1 MISWIRNFFYSDEEY
16 YQDYYDEHF
25 CLAKEVEEL
34 KEKYDS
40 LLLDIKM
47 LEEAN
52 IEQTNALYE
61 ISNSLDARIDIIY
74 NELKGLNGDGI

>member
-1 MISWIRNFFYSDEEY
+1 MISWIRNFFHSDKEY

-25 CLAKEVEEL
+25 CLAGEIEDL

-47 LEEAN
+47 LEEAD

>member
-1 MISWIRNFFYSDEEY
+1 MINWIKNLFYSSCEY
-16 YQDYYDEHF
+16 YVDYHDEHY
-25 CLAKEVEEL
+25 CLAKEVQTL
-34 KEKYDS
+34 KELYDS
-40 LLLDIKM
+40 LVEDIRR
-47 LEEAN
+47 LEEEN

>member
-1 MISWIRNFFYSDEEY
+1 MINWIKNIFYSSCEY

-34 KEKYDS
+34 KEKYNC
-40 LLLDIKM
+40 LLLDIKR
-47 LEEAN
+47 LEEEN

>member
-16 YQDYYDEHF
+16 YQDFYDEHF

-47 LEEAN
+47 LEEAD